1 MSCMLGGREAG
12 VGADEFAGGF
22 YTAVLRTYD
31 GGMRR
36 ESMMMDMRLDFQCYQ
51 IDCSRRY
58 CDTPKCRTSLCFQL
72 TVRLVVAM
80 LGGLCHASSARPEL
94 LVKGSATHSPKLV
107 CFKDP
112 FPGFRMIRGLKIA
125 KRNIS

>member
-22 YTAVLRTYD
+22 YSAVLRMYD

-36 ESMMMDMRLDFQCYQ
+36 ESMMMDMRLNFQCHQ
-51 IDCSRRY
+51 IDYSRRY
-58 CDTPKCRTSLCFQL
+58 FDTPKCCTSLCFRL

-94 LVKGSATHSPKLV
+94 LVKAQPLTARRCLV
-107 CFKDP
+107 SKIL
-112 FPGFRMIRGLKIA
+112 FP
-125 KRNIS
+125 ISE